1 MRRFFKCVDVSG
13 GTSRFSR
20 EEGQVATELEDRL
33 GLFPGSITQEEL
45 ALSEWSVEG
54 ITITKISH
62 EAYDALAEE
71 CYWNTVGDYT
81 PSMAH

>member
-20 EEGQVATELEDRL
+20 EEGQVATELEDQL
-33 GLFPGSITQEEL
+33 GLFPGSITREEL

-54 ITITKISH
+54 MTITEINQ
-62 EAYDALAEE
+62 EEYDALTEE
-71 CYWNTVGDYT
+71 CYWNTVGEYT
-81 PSMAH
+81 PSMAY